1 MQDIMVNPSMENILK
16 NVMDLQNDE
25 SEDQEI
31 KEIKDLMSQIMKDDL
46 KLDSPFEIM
55 TFGLKLMMEEESD
68 RNKEM
73 QELS

>member
-1 MQDIMVNPSMENILK
+1 MVNPSMENILK